1 MPTAAAQAAQARY
14 PLTQGVNPW
23 LVTLSVMLPTF
34 MEVLDTAIASVA
46 LPYIAGSLSASNSEA
61 TWVLTSYLVANAVI
75 LPASNWF
82 ARRFGRKRFLLTCV
96 IIFTVASF
104 FCGAAPSLGI
114 ILLARVMQGAGGGA
128 LQPLSQS
135 ILLESFPIQKRSMAM
150 AAYGLGIVVAPVLG
164 PTLGGWL
171 TDTFSWRYAFYIN
184 IPIGILAVI
193 MITRFV
199 HDPPYIKNA
208 KVSPFDNIGFGLLI
222 VWTGCLQVVLDKGQ
236 EDDWFGAVW
245 VRWAV
250 AALILAFVG
259 WIWRSWTNPKGL
271 VDLHI
276 LKDRNF
282 RTGCFM
288 IALLGM
294 CIYITI
300 AILPLYYQEVLGYTA
315 FTAGLV
321 VGPRGIGSFI
331 GSPIVGFLGSRVDP
345 RKLLCAGFLGFAVC
359 SYIFGTVNLSIG
371 PYTLLIPILL
381 TGFALS
387 FVFVP
392 LATMSTSTISRNDMG
407 NATGLFNMLRNIGG
421 SIGIAMASTALIRR
435 AALHQTEIGA
445 HITTSTMVF
454 QQRSSA
460 LAYYLGHHVGPAQAR
475 AGAGGMLYGLMI
487 QQSALMAYVDVF
499 RWTALLAFFCACATW
514 LFKKPPKNAA
524 PPPRRPLR
532 LRSSSKSTAVIPIPS
547 RIVILERVSH
557 DGRVEGLAVAFAVP
571 FFPPHRPRLRT

>member
-1 MPTAAAQAAQARY
+1 MTAAVLEPEEKICRTVTSPALVRY

-23 LVTLSVMLPTF
+23 LVTVSVMLPTF

-82 ARRFGRKRFLLTCV
+82 ARRFGRKNFLLFCV
-96 IIFTVASF
+96 VVFTVASF
-104 FCGAAPSLGI
+104 FCGAAPSLAV
-114 ILLARVMQGAGGGA
+114 ILLARVLQGAGGGA

-135 ILLESFPIQKRSMAM
+135 ILLESFPVKKRSQAM

-184 IPIGILAVI
+184 IPVGILAVY
-193 MITRFV
+193 MISRFV
-199 HDPPYIKNA
+199 HDPPHIRHA
-208 KVSPFDNIGFGLLI
+208 KVGPFDNIGFGLL
-222 VWTGCLQVVLDKGQ
+222 VLWSGCLQVVLDKGQ
-236 EDDWFGAVW
+236 EDDWFGAAW

-250 AALILAFVG
+250 AALIFGFVG
-259 WIWRSWTNPKGL
+259 WVWRSWSNPRGL
-271 VDLHI
+271 VDLHV

-282 RTGCFM
+282 RTGCFL

-300 AILPLYYQEVLGYTA
+300 AILPLYFQEILGYTA
-315 FTAGLV
+315 FAAGLV
-321 VGPRGIGSFI
+321 VGPRGIGSFV
-331 GSPIVGFLGSRVDP
+331 GSPLIGYLGSRVDP
-345 RKLLCAGFLGFAVC
+345 RKLLTAGFIGFGIC
-359 SYIFGTVNLSIG
+359 SLIFGNVNLEIG
-371 PYTLLIPILL
+371 PTTLLVPILL

-392 LATMSTSTISRNDMG
+392 LATLSTSTLSREEMG

-435 AALHQTEIGA
+435 AAFYQTEIGA
-445 HITTSTMVF
+445 HVTASDPVWQMRSRSITMYV
-454 QQRSSA
+454 
-460 LAYYLGHHVGPAQAR
+460 GHLVGPANGR
-475 AGAGGMLYGLMI
+475 GGAMGLLYGSL
-487 QQSALMAYVDVF
+487 QQQAALRSYVDVF
-499 RWTALLAFFCACATW
+499 RWTALLAFFCAGAVW
-514 LFKKPPKNAA
+514 LFKKPEHMET
-524 PPPRRPLR
+524 PPGSPLNTETTT
-532 LRSSSKSTAVIPIPS
+532 LRS
-547 RIVILERVSH
+547 
-557 DGRVEGLAVAFAVP
+557 
-571 FFPPHRPRLRT
+571 

>member
-1 MPTAAAQAAQARY
+1 MTSAEAQARY

-46 LPYIAGSLSASNSEA
+46 LPYIAGSLSATTSEA

-82 ARRFGRKRFLLTCV
+82 SRRFGRKRFLLTCV
-96 IIFTVASF
+96 ILFTIASF
-104 FCGAAPSLGI
+104 FCGAAPSLAI
-114 ILLARVMQGAGGGA
+114 ILLARILQGAGGGA

-135 ILLESFPIQKRSMAM
+135 ILLESFPPEQRSMSM

-184 IPIGILAVI
+184 IPVGILAVF
-193 MITRFV
+193 MILRFI

-208 KVSPFDNIGFGLLI
+208 KVGRFDNIGFGLLV

-236 EDDWFGAVW
+236 EDDWFGALW

-250 AALILAFVG
+250 AALIIALVL
-259 WIWRSWTNPKGL
+259 WIWRSWTNPRGL
-271 VDLHI
+271 VDLRV

-282 RTGCFM
+282 RTGCFL

-315 FTAGLV
+315 FAAGLV

-331 GSPIVGFLGSRVDP
+331 GSPIIGFLGSRFDN
-345 RKLLCAGFLGFAVC
+345 RILLSSGFIGFGIC
-359 SYIFGTVNLSIG
+359 SMIFGMVNLDIG
-371 PYTLLIPILL
+371 PFTLLMPIML

-392 LATMSTSTISRNDMG
+392 LATTTTSTIRREEMG
-407 NATGLFNMLRNIGG
+407 AATGLFNMLRNIGG
-421 SIGIAMASTALIRR
+421 SVGIAMATTALIRR
-435 AALHQTEIGA
+435 ADLHQTEIGA
-445 HITTSTMVF
+445 NLTA
-454 QQRSSA
+454 SSA
-460 LAYYLGHHVGPAQAR
+460 VLQQKSTLMSAYLGHYLGRAQGR
-475 AGAGGMLYGLMI
+475 PGAMGLVYGQML

-499 RWTALLAFFCACATW
+499 RWTAVLAFFCAGAVW
-514 LFKKPPKNAA
+514 LFRKPPKYAK
-524 PPPRRPLR
+524 PP
-532 LRSSSKSTAVIPIPS
+532 VG
-547 RIVILERVSH
+547 VH
-557 DGRVEGLAVAFAVP
+557 
-571 FFPPHRPRLRT
+571 

>member
-1 MPTAAAQAAQARY
+1 MTTDAAQARY

-23 LVTLSVMLPTF
+23 LVTVSVMLPTF
-34 MEVLDTAIASVA
+34 MDVLDTAIASVA
-46 LPYIAGSLSASNSEA
+46 LPYIAGSLSSTNSDA

-96 IIFTVASF
+96 VIFTVASF
-104 FCGAAPSLGI
+104 FCGAAPSLAV
-114 ILLARVMQGAGGGA
+114 ILLARVLKGAGGGA

-184 IPIGILAVI
+184 IPVGILAVF
-193 MITRFV
+193 MIARFI

-208 KVSPFDNIGFGLLI
+208 KVGPFDNLGFGLLI
-222 VWTGCLQVVLDKGQ
+222 VWTGALQIVLDKGQ
-236 EDDWFGAVW
+236 EDDWFGALW

-250 AALILAFVG
+250 AALVFGFIG
-259 WIWRSWTNPKGL
+259 WIWRSWTNPRGL
-271 VDLHI
+271 VDLHV
-276 LKDRNF
+276 LKNRNF
-282 RTGCFM
+282 RTGCFL

-300 AILPLYYQEVLGYTA
+300 AILPLYYQEILGYTA

-331 GSPIVGFLGSRVDP
+331 GSPVIGLLGSRIDP

-359 SYIFGTVNLSIG
+359 SFIFGTVNLGIG
-371 PYTLLIPILL
+371 PYTLLIPIMV
-381 TGFALS
+381 TGFSLS

-392 LATMSTSTISRNDMG
+392 LATMTTSTLSNQEMG

-421 SIGIAMASTALIRR
+421 SSGIAMATTALIRR

-445 HITTSTMVF
+445 NVSPSTWML
-454 QQRSSA
+454 QQKSA
-460 LAYYLGHHVGPAQAR
+460 MAAAYLSHRLGPA
-475 AGAGGMLYGLMI
+475 AGRPGSMGLLYGLLE
-487 QQSALMAYVDVF
+487 QQSALLAYVDVF
-499 RWTALLAFFCACATW
+499 RWTALLAFFCAGAVW
-514 LFKKPPKNAA
+514 LFGKPARHAKMA
-524 PPPRRPLR
+524 
-532 LRSSSKSTAVIPIPS
+532 
-547 RIVILERVSH
+547 
-557 DGRVEGLAVAFAVP
+557 EGM
-571 FFPPHRPRLRT
+571 H

>member
-1 MPTAAAQAAQARY
+1 
-14 PLTQGVNPW
+14 
-23 LVTLSVMLPTF
+23 MLPTF

-104 FCGAAPSLGI
+104 FCGAAPSLAV
-114 ILLARVMQGAGGGA
+114 ILLARIMQGAGGGA

-135 ILLESFPIQKRSMAM
+135 ILLESFAPKDRAKSM

-171 TDTFSWRYAFYIN
+171 TDTWSWRYAFYIN
-184 IPIGILAVI
+184 IPVGILAVI

-208 KVSPFDNIGFGLLI
+208 KVGAFDNIGFGLLI
-222 VWTGCLQVVLDKGQ
+222 VWTGCLQIVLDKGQ

-250 AALILAFVG
+250 AALIVAFIG
-259 WIWRSWTNPKGL
+259 WIWRSWANPKGL

-276 LKDRNF
+276 IKDRNF
-282 RTGCFM
+282 RTGLFM
-288 IALLGM
+288 IAMLGM

-300 AILPLYYQEVLGYTA
+300 AILPLYYQEILGYTA

-331 GSPIVGFLGSRVDP
+331 GSPIIGFLGSRVDP
-345 RKLLCAGFLGFAVC
+345 RKLLCLGFLGFAVC
-359 SYIFGTVNLSIG
+359 SFIFGTVNLDIG
-371 PYTLLIPILL
+371 PYTLLIPILV

-392 LATMSTSTISRNDMG
+392 LATMATSTISRNDMG

-421 SIGIAMASTALIRR
+421 SIGIAMATTALIRR
-435 AALHQTEIGA
+435 ADLYQSYLGA
-445 HITTSTMVF
+445 NLSPSGAVL
-454 QQRSSA
+454 QQKSA
-460 LAYYLGHHVGPAQAR
+460 QIAAYLGHRIGPTGARPGSFGLIYGMMQQQA
-475 AGAGGMLYGLMI
+475 
-487 QQSALMAYVDVF
+487 ALRAYVDVF
-499 RWTALLAFFCACATW
+499 RWTAILALICAAATW
-514 LFKKPPKNAA
+514 LFKKQAKLGA
-524 PPPRRPLR
+524 PPPG
-532 LRSSSKSTAVIPIPS
+532 A
-547 RIVILERVSH
+547 H
-557 DGRVEGLAVAFAVP
+557 
-571 FFPPHRPRLRT
+571 

>member
-1 MPTAAAQAAQARY
+1 MTTDAAHARY
-14 PLTQGVNPW
+14 PLSQGVNPW

-104 FCGAAPSLGI
+104 FCGAAPSLTV
-114 ILLARVMQGAGGGA
+114 ILLARIMQGAGGGA

-135 ILLESFPIQKRSMAM
+135 ILLESFSLKDRSKAM

-184 IPIGILAVI
+184 IPVGILAVI
-193 MITRFV
+193 MISRFV

-208 KVSPFDNIGFGLLI
+208 KVSAFDNIGFGLLV
-222 VWTGCLQVVLDKGQ
+222 VWTGCLQIVLDKGQ
-236 EDDWFGAVW
+236 EDDWFGAIW

-250 AALILAFVG
+250 AALIIAFALWV
-259 WIWRSWTNPKGL
+259 WRSWSNPKGL
-271 VDLHI
+271 VNLHA
-276 LKDRNF
+276 LKDHNL
-282 RTGCFM
+282 RTGLIM
-288 IALLGM
+288 IAMLGM

-300 AILPLYYQEVLGYTA
+300 AILPLYYQEILGYTA
-315 FTAGLV
+315 FSAGLV
-321 VGPRGIGSFI
+321 VGPRGVGSFV
-331 GSPIVGFLGSRVDP
+331 GSPIIGFLNSRIDP
-345 RKLLCAGFLGFAVC
+345 RKLLCLGFLGFAVC
-359 SYIFGTVNLSIG
+359 AFVFGTVNLDIG
-371 PYTLLIPILL
+371 PYTLLIPITL

-392 LATMSTSTISRNDMG
+392 MATLATSTISRDEMG

-421 SIGIAMASTALIRR
+421 SIGIAMATTAVIRR
-435 AALHQTEIGA
+435 SALHQNEIGA
-445 HITTSTMVF
+445 NLTSSTFML
-454 QQRSSA
+454 QQKSGA
-460 LAYYLGHHVGPAQAR
+460 IAAYLTRHVGIAQAR
-475 AGAGGMLYGLMI
+475 PGSFGLIYGLM
-487 QQSALMAYVDVF
+487 QQQAAMLAYVDVF
-499 RWTALLAFFCACATW
+499 RWTAVLALVCAACTW
-514 LFKKPPKNAA
+514 MFKKPKRAA
-524 PPPRRPLR
+524 SPPG
-532 LRSSSKSTAVIPIPS
+532 A
-547 RIVILERVSH
+547 H
-557 DGRVEGLAVAFAVP
+557 
-571 FFPPHRPRLRT
+571 